1 MVNSFTKNNGMLE
14 AKCFLLKRFMNKM
27 NFEQANKF
35 LEYVEASVFDSSK
48 GNVLILTLNVI
59 KASCLLIEL
68 LEKVYKRFSFLDRR
82 V

>member
-1 MVNSFTKNNGMLE
+1 MLE